1 MEAETG
7 VAEPPAGEVR
17 DELRE
22 AYDPDDD
29 EEVDDEEADEEP
41 AAV

>member
-1 MEAETG
+1 MEAEAN

-29 EEVDDEEADEEP
+29 EEVDDQA

>member
-22 AYDPDDD
+22 AYDPDDEEADD
-29 EEVDDEEADEEP
+29 EEVDDEP